1 MTILDARDIVKI
13 FPEPVPFQVLRGISL
28 TIARGEFVSIVGKS
42 GCGKSTLLYVLS
54 TLDTDYRGTLTI
66 ADTVVTGKDQDFLA
80 HFRGEH
86 IGFIFQFHFLLQE
99 FSHPRQRAPASAQI
113 GQGTTD
119 RVRDRAMGLLERM
132 GIADYAHRPAK
143 QLSGGQQQRAAI
155 ARALINQPAL
165 VIGDEPTGN
174 LDSENTAAV
183 LDLLSSI
190 CRDMGQTVVIVT
202 HDREVAARSDRILTM
217 ADGRII
223 GEERRRP

>member
-99 FSHPRQRAPASAQI
+99 FTILDNVLLPALKL
-113 GQGTTD
+113 GKEPPD

-132 GIADYAHRPAK
+132 GIADCAHRPAK

-223 GEERRRP
+223 GQERRRP

>member
-99 FSHPRQRAPASAQI
+99 FTILDNVLLPALKL
-113 GQGTTD
+113 GKEPPD

>member
-42 GCGKSTLLYVLS
+42 GCGKSTFLYVLS

-99 FSHPRQRAPASAQI
+99 FTILDNVLLPALKL
-113 GQGTTD
+113 GKEPPD

>member
-99 FSHPRQRAPASAQI
+99 FTILDNVLLPALKLDKEPP
-113 GQGTTD
+113 D

>member
-99 FSHPRQRAPASAQI
+99 FTILDNVLLPALKL
-113 GQGTTD
+113 GKEPPD
-119 RVRDRAMGLLERM
+119 RVRDCAMGLLERM
-132 GIADYAHRPAK
+132 GIADCAHRPAK

-223 GEERRRP
+223 GQERRRP